1 MEKNRP
7 QAGDR
12 RPPEETTTTREI
24 PTITVFQAWC
34 KRCGICVAFCPQQ
47 VLAMDE
53 NRQVYAKQP
62 EKCIACHMC
71 ELRCPD
77 FAITVQEP
85 EPALPDGR
93 SGGKP

>member
-1 MEKNRP
+1 MEKQSATASP
-7 QAGDR
+7 SKSSKAPVPDK
-12 RPPEETTTTREI
+12 PLPEI
-24 PTITVFQAWC
+24 TIFTDWC

-53 NRQVYAKQP
+53 NRQVLAKYP

-77 FAITVQEP
+77 FAITVKEP
-85 EPALPDGR
+85 PETGHT
-93 SGGKP
+93 SKGGQA